1 MSKGGREHRQCKRAW
16 ALTWHS
22 HTQALMEKSFVDFT
36 LFWRQLVRFIFY
48 FILFLDL
55 LEPYVIS
62 CAHNSAAPHL
72 DNKPCFKRVM

>member
-1 MSKGGREHRQCKRAW
+1 
-16 ALTWHS
+16 
-22 HTQALMEKSFVDFT
+22 MEKSFVDFT

-48 FILFLDL
+48 FFDL

-72 DNKPCFKRVM
+72 DNKPRFKRVM